1 MLTKEQMLQ
10 KGVSEEAAD
19 EIIASYSFTEDPLL
33 DLQKAL
39 DDPSEDLLKAESE
52 KEDEDENEDEDDF
65 DEKYMKKYMQRFMK
79 KNSSYCSKMMKKLN
93 SSNEKMEKAISDID
107 LDAEGAIVEMTDL
120 SPFLENQSVFNQ
132 TMVKAIDC
140 LSNQIDGIVKSSE
153 KSFDLMQK
161 AAKVQVE
168 QAKLFSNI
176 SSTSNGR
183 KGVLVN
189 EDLSKAG
196 DVLKSH
202 GDIIYTELLKATQTG
217 DKNAGYILSAF
228 ESSGKNANLLNES
241 QKKYINNLINNK
253 EVK

>member
-19 EIIASYSFTEDPLL
+19 EIIASYSSTEDPLL

-39 DDPSEDLLKAESE
+39 DDPLEDLLKAESE
-52 KEDEDENEDEDDF
+52 EENEEEEEEDF
-65 DEKYMKKYMQRFMK
+65 DEKYMKKYMKRFMK
-79 KNSSYCSKMMKKLN
+79 KNSSYCSKMMKNLN

-107 LDAEGAIVEMTDL
+107 LDAEGAVVEMINL

-132 TMVKAIDC
+132 TMVKAIDY

-176 SSTSNGR
+176 SSIPNGR

-189 EDLSKAG
+189 EDLSKASNVLKNHG
-196 DVLKSH
+196 DV
-202 GDIIYTELLKATQTG
+202 IYTELLKATQAG

-241 QKKYINNLINNK
+241 QKKYINNLINK